1 MSRIKK
7 LRSARVV
14 PVMVLVALLGAVMA
28 TSSFA
33 ATTTVKHGT
42 VSAVSKAK
50 KKGKKKA
57 KKTKKVA
64 QSKVSVPGATV
75 IADRF
80 VRSTGAVGP
89 CWN

>member
-50 KKGKKKA
+50 NKKAKKKA
-57 KKTKKVA
+57 KKKARGKFSAYVDGLPLA
-64 QSKVSVPGATV
+64 A
-75 IADRF
+75 
-80 VRSTGAVGP
+80 
-89 CWN
+89 